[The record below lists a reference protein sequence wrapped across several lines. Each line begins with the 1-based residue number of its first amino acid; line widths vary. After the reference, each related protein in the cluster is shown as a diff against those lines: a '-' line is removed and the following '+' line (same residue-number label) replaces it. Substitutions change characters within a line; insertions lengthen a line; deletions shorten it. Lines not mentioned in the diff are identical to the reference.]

1 MTEANME
8 TLSAAMDGEL
18 SREEL
23 RFMLRRLDHDA
34 SLLQVWTRYHVGA
47 DGLRRQLPAMASA
60 GFASRVMQLIEDEQ
74 SASLAT
80 PKRRDWL
87 RLSVGGAIA
96 ASVAVAALMV
106 SQPTA
111 RDSGLPAPLTAK
123 VTPSDVPSSSI
134 PATATESRTGTMLAA
149 VPPSLSLYPAS
160 GLSQRASVTLGNPSD
175 NPLFQR
181 YPVDSSQRYFMNGYR
196 TLNNHDGSYLL
207 LIDTPQANA
216 AAQNQAPAYQ
226 GAAGR

>member
-23 RFMLRRLDHDA
+23 RFLLRRLDHDA
-34 SLLQVWTRYHVGA
+34 SLLQVWSRYHVAG
-47 DGLRRQLPAMASA
+47 DGLRRQLPAVTGSH
-60 GFASRVMQLIEDEQ
+60 FATRVMQLIEDDP
-74 SASLAT
+74 SASQT
-80 PKRRDWL
+80 NPKHRDWL

-96 ASVAVAALMV
+96 ASVAVAALMI

-111 RDSGLPAPLTAK
+111 DSRRPAPLTAS
-123 VTPSDVPSSSI
+123 VASHSDPGSSA
-134 PATATESRTGTMLAA
+134 PAVATEARSSTMLAA
-149 VPPSLSLYPAS
+149 LPPSLSAYSAS
-160 GLSQRASVTLGNPSD
+160 GLSQRASVTLGDPSD

-181 YPVDSSQRYFMNGYR
+181 YPNSQRYSINGYK

-216 AAQNQAPAYQ
+216 ASRNPTYQ

>member
-23 RFMLRRLDHDA
+23 RFLLRRLDHDA

-47 DGLRRQLPAMASA
+47 DGLRHQLPAMASA
-60 GFASRVMQLIEDEQ
+60 GFASRVMQLIEAEQ
-74 SASLAT
+74 PAAAAI

-111 RDSGLPAPLTAK
+111 TDPSRPASLTAK
-123 VTPSDVPSSSI
+123 VAPRAVPASNTPV
-134 PATATESRTGTMLAA
+134 AAAEARTSTMLAA

-160 GLSQRASVTLGNPSD
+160 GLSQRASVTLGDPSD

-181 YPVDSSQRYFMNGYR
+181 YPADSQRYFMNGYR

-216 AAQNQAPAYQ
+216 AAQYQAPAYQ